1 MLAKLKLRYK
11 IPKHKVYKNLKEIFK
26 VKTVNVLLTEEVLSN
41 ESLKLTSKLLFA
53 RILFLS
59 SVSTR
64 ADKAV
69 FYSNQQAVEELHI
82 SLSSVQRSFTELEVK
97 KLITSQIQLIN
108 FKKVRSITVKG
119 EYFTSSDIVNLT
131 TKNVKMTT
139 PKVSERTYRNSQN
152 DIFYLIHNSIISN
165 SRSKDSIYIVSKEF
179 SQEDFTAYIEKIFLD
194 YKDKYISK
202 YPQLETMNC
211 TLMADKFYNYYAPMN
226 WKNKKGAPVK
236 SLNSTVAQWCMRFAE
251 SPAPCRQPKTAAA
264 ASDADVDRIAQG
276 IADTQFSDDENIIDV
291 DLSTNDSNLLMRK

>member
-1 MLAKLKLRYK
+1 M
-11 IPKHKVYKNLKEIFK
+11 
-26 VKTVNVLLTEEVLSN
+26 KTVNVLLTEDILGN
-41 ESLKLTSKLLFA
+41 AKLKLSSKLLFA
-53 RILFLS
+53 RVLFLS

-64 ADKAV
+64 VDKAV
-69 FYSNQQAVEELHI
+69 FYSNQRAVEELHL
-82 SLSSVQRSFTELEVK
+82 SLSSVQRSFSELEDN
-97 KLITSQIQLIN
+97 KLIESNIQLIN

-119 EYFTSSDIVNLT
+119 EYFTSSDMVNLT
-131 TKNVKMTT
+131 TENVKMTT
-139 PKVSERTYRNSQN
+139 SKVSKRPYRNSQN
-152 DIFYLIHNSIISN
+152 DIFFLIHNSINSN

-236 SLNSTVAQWCMRFAE
+236 SLNSTVAQWCMRFVD
-251 SPAPCRQPKTAAA
+251 SPSFNHQPKTAPAA
-264 ASDADVDRIAQG
+264 TTSDVDRIAQD
-276 IADTQFSDDENIIDV
+276 IENTQFSDDTNIIDI

>member
-1 MLAKLKLRYK
+1 MR
-11 IPKHKVYKNLKEIFK
+11 
-26 VKTVNVLLTEEVLSN
+26 TVNVLLTEDILGN
-41 ESLKLTSKLLFA
+41 AKLKLSSKLLFA
-53 RILFLS
+53 RVLFLA

-69 FYSNQQAVEELHI
+69 FYSNQQAVEELHL
-82 SLSSVQRSFTELEVK
+82 SLSSVQRSFSELEDN
-97 KLITSQIQLIN
+97 KLIESNIQLIN

-119 EYFTSSDIVNLT
+119 EYFTSSDMVNLT
-131 TKNVKMTT
+131 NKNVKMTIS
-139 PKVSERTYRNSQN
+139 KVSNRPYQNSQN

-165 SRSKDSIYIVSKEF
+165 SKSLDSIYIVSKEF

-236 SLNSTVAQWCMRFAE
+236 SLNSTVAQWCMRFVD
-251 SPAPCRQPKTAAA
+251 SPSFNHQPKTAPAA
-264 ASDADVDRIAQG
+264 TTSDVDRIAQD
-276 IADTQFSDDENIIDV
+276 IENTQFSDDTNIIDI

>member
-1 MLAKLKLRYK
+1 M
-11 IPKHKVYKNLKEIFK
+11 
-26 VKTVNVLLTEEVLSN
+26 KTVNVLLTEDILSN

-69 FYSNQQAVEELHI
+69 FYSNQQAVEELHL
-82 SLSSVQRSFTELEVK
+82 SLSSVQRSFSELEDN
-97 KLITSQIQLIN
+97 KLIESNIQLIN
-108 FKKVRSITVKG
+108 FKKIRSITVKG
-119 EYFTSSDIVNLT
+119 EYFTSFDKVNLT
-131 TKNVKMTT
+131 NENVKMTIS
-139 PKVSERTYRNSQN
+139 KVSNRPYQNSQN
-152 DIFYLIHNSIISN
+152 DIFYLIHNSINSN

-236 SLNSTVAQWCMRFAE
+236 SLNSTVAQWCMRFVD
-251 SPAPCRQPKTAAA
+251 SPSFHHQPKTAPAA
-264 ASDADVDRIAQG
+264 TTSDVDRIAQD
-276 IADTQFSDDENIIDV
+276 IENTQFSDDTNIIDI